1 MAKTPGLQPR
11 RAALKMLDAV
21 LRRGETLE
29 QNETAAL
36 RGLPASDAGLAR
48 AIAAE
53 TLRWLGKQK
62 NVKPCP
68 NCHEMIQ
75 KNGGCDHMTCRPP
88 GGCGHEFWFT
98 CGCDYKKPH
107 TCQAKAGQR
116 Y

>member
-1 MAKTPGLQPR
+1 MRLMRGGL
-11 RAALKMLDAV
+11 V
-21 LRRGETLE
+21 LEDGTTLE
-29 QNETAAL
+29 ADTIIWATGFRTGIERNEFT
-36 RGLPASDAGLAR
+36 RDGKPCPPP
-48 AIAAE
+48 AE